1 MTASVEPAN
10 EQVGPRGALV
20 PIVGV
25 RVSNF
30 SRRDAIDLIVRIIG
44 DGTRTCHP
52 IFIVN
57 AHSLNLA
64 STNPEY
70 RRILNAA
77 HRVFGDG
84 TGVRW
89 AARLRGVQLK
99 DNLVGTDLVPALF
112 REAAGLGY
120 RYFLLGG
127 DEQTIQRAAPVCAR
141 QYPGWHQCGFHHG
154 YCNEAETPKLIERI
168 NAASPDVLLVGMG
181 NPFQELWIHRHR
193 ESLQVPVCIG
203 VGGLFHFWAGD
214 LVRAPAWVR
223 HNGLEWVQILMQQP
237 HKWRRYLVGNPLF
250 LTRILKHAFREH
262 VDNR

>member
-1 MTASVEPAN
+1 MVEPTN
-10 EQVGPRGALV
+10 GKPNRRRALV
-20 PIVGV
+20 PILGV
-25 RVSNF
+25 QVSNF
-30 SRRDAIDLIVRIIG
+30 SRRDAIELITRIIG
-44 DGTRTCHP
+44 SGARKCHP

-64 STNPEY
+64 SANPEY
-70 RRILNAA
+70 RRVLNAA

-112 REAAGLGY
+112 RETADLGY

-127 DEQTIQRAAPVCAR
+127 EERIIKQAAPVCAR
-141 QYPGWHQCGFHHG
+141 LYPGWHQCGFHHG
-154 YCNEAETPKLIERI
+154 YVSEAATPKLIETI
-168 NAASPDVLLVGMG
+168 NTASPHVLLVGMG
-181 NPFQELWIHRHR
+181 NPLQELWIHRHR
-193 ESLQVPVCIG
+193 ESLKVPVCIG

-214 LVRAPAWVR
+214 LVRAPPWVR
-223 HNGLEWVQILMQQP
+223 HNGFEWVQILLQQP

-250 LTRILKHAFREH
+250 LTRILMRALREH
-262 VDNR
+262 VDDR